1 VSKKV
6 HDAISSL
13 AELQEGWALL
23 ADTIPEVFLR
33 EVKAKIQSLRIRN
46 ANLLTALKEADE
58 HACEVCECPCGG
70 GETKGCCEHQVR
82 LALIERAE
90 KDAEREV

>member
-1 VSKKV
+1 MSKKV

-46 ANLLTALKEADE
+46 ANLLTELKTADT
-58 HACEVCECPCGG
+58 ECCNWCSAAPQYCGTPCPGHL
-70 GETKGCCEHQVR
+70 TR
-82 LALIERAE
+82 LALIKRAE
-90 KDAEREV
+90 DAAEREV